1 MLAAKTVK
9 NSNKFTFFFL
19 HFNFFHLFLYS
30 IELFLG
36 PSLNFMI
43 FRFQI
48 VALHSFENHIL
59 KKFEKA

>member
-1 MLAAKTVK
+1 MLAAKPVK
-9 NSNKFTFFFL
+9 NSNKFTFSFFL
-19 HFNFFHLFLYS
+19 HLNFYHLFLYS

-36 PSLNFMI
+36 PTLNFMI

-59 KKFEKA
+59 KNI